1 MKKHK
6 IDGLAEV
13 YINNLGG
20 LIRKRDLERIGYFDA
35 PASASH
41 HLAVHGGL
49 LQHSVNVT
57 RWLER
62 LTESMGINWP
72 RCDSIYIVGML
83 HDVVKAMC
91 YEFRPGG
98 AEEHIVRKPHP
109 YAGHG
114 AASVAIIS
122 AELGLK
128 LYPAEASAIM
138 HHMGAF
144 NLQGYDL
151 KDYDLALGI
160 YPKEII
166 ATHTADM
173 LAARFDERNEYARAD
188 H

>member
-1 MKKHK
+1 MRKRD
-6 IDGLAEV
+6 IGLLAES
-13 YINNLGG
+13 YLKKLGR
-20 LIRKRDLERIGYFDA
+20 LVRKRDLERIGYFDA

-41 HLAVHGGL
+41 HLAEHGGL
-49 LQHSVNVT
+49 LRHSENVT
-57 RWLER
+57 KWLLI
-62 LTESMGINWP
+62 LTDSMYVNWP
-72 RCDSIYIVGML
+72 RRESVYIVGML

-91 YEFRPGG
+91 YEFKPGG

-173 LAARFDERNEYARAD
+173 LAARFDERNTYARAD
-188 H
+188 N